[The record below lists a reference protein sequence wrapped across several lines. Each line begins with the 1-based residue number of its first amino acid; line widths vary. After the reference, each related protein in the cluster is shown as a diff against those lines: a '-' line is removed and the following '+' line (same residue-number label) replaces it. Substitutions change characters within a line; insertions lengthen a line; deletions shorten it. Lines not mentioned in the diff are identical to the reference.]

1 MAWSPSFHIFISCL
15 ILFRLKCRPFLPSSV
30 PYCPR
35 SEREIKPS
43 LKALKDLK
51 NISNKQKG
59 LKDLED
65 KNSK

>member
-1 MAWSPSFHIFISCL
+1 MAWSLSFYIFISCL
-15 ILFRLKCRPFLPSSV
+15 ILFGLKYHPFLLFLVLYYP
-30 PYCPR
+30 CFKK
-35 SEREIKPS
+35 EIKPS

-59 LKDLED
+59 LKDLKN